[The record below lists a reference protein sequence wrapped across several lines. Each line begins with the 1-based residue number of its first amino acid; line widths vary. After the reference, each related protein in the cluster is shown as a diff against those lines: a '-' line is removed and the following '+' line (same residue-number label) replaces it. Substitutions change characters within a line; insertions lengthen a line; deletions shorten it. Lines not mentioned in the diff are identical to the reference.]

1 MHAAAQR
8 TPVSLLLASR
18 RARAVGLVGAAVVAV
33 GLALPGVALGSDPNG
48 PGARDVQPLWQGYPL
63 DPGAGRVDRTAV
75 PTRRTAA
82 ADRTGGSSAAVPLAA
97 AGGSMLLLAALAML
111 VIVQRRRPAFAGPVT
126 KGAPMSRFINRR
138 SKDDLAG
145 DTPAQAAAMP
155 EDAEAA
161 AAPEPEPPAQA
172 AADAG
177 NVGEHVQAVLKAAED
192 AAARMIAEARAHA
205 QEIRETAEREASTR
219 LDTARA
225 DADRLTEEAGRTHA
239 EAAAAAAGVRA
250 EAEADAAQ
258 RRAAA
263 DEAAGDARARA
274 EREAAAYAEEAAV
287 RYDGLLEDTALAEDR
302 LRRLVDGLRDVAD
315 RLDDLLEP
323 GEDDETA
330 DPEEAYAEDDGT
342 SLDEALD
349 PGSPRAGAGAP

>member
-1 MHAAAQR
+1 
-8 TPVSLLLASR
+8 
-18 RARAVGLVGAAVVAV
+18 
-33 GLALPGVALGSDPNG
+33 
-48 PGARDVQPLWQGYPL
+48 
-63 DPGAGRVDRTAV
+63 
-75 PTRRTAA
+75 
-82 ADRTGGSSAAVPLAA
+82 
-97 AGGSMLLLAALAML
+97 MLLLAALAML

-145 DTPAQAAAMP
+145 DTPAEAAATP
-155 EDAEAA
+155 EDAEAT
-161 AAPEPEPPAQA
+161 AAPDPEPLPAPA
-172 AADAG
+172 PADAG
-177 NVGEHVQAVLKAAED
+177 NVGEHVQSVLKAAED

-239 EAAAAAAGVRA
+239 EAAAAAAEVRA

-330 DPEEAYAEDDGT
+330 DPADEAYAETEGP